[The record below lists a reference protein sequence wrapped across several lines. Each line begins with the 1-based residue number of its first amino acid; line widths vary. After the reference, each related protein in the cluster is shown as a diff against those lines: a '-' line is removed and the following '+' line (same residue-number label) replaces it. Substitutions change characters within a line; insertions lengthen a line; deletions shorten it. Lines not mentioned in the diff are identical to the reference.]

1 MFDIYAYDE
10 NGEFV
15 EIAVRDCPA
24 AEFKM
29 RAMRLVCDE
38 GYGAVK
44 VVEQADGVIV
54 YTIG

>member
-1 MFDIYAYDE
+1 LFDIYAYDE